1 MSNHHEGDSK
11 SFTLPAFLAFALVFC
26 LFVLM
31 SNCSGPYVPYNAHG
45 GDHATEHKTNA
56 TEHKANATEHTSTD
70 SSGSAHKSGDTSIH
84 KTETHSEEHH

>member
-31 SNCSGPYVPYNAHG
+31 SNCSGPYKPYNAHG
-45 GDHATEHKTNA
+45 GEHATEHKTNA
-56 TEHKANATEHTSTD
+56 AEHTTTD
-70 SSGSAHKSGDTSIH
+70 SSAHKPGDTSIH
-84 KTETHSEEHH
+84 KPETHSPEHH